1 MKRLYLS
8 IDINVP
14 REEVWAAIINDKKY
28 RLWTSAF
35 QEGSYFEGGWQQGD
49 RIKFIA
55 EYEGQVIG
63 MISEIEMSDH
73 LKEIS
78 IHHLGIYS
86 GGEEDYTSD
95 QAKLWQ
101 DKYENYHFEKLE
113 ENKTRFR
120 VEAEV
125 EEVFAEAFEEQWL
138 AALHKLKTLCEDKSA
153 ALPAITVEVIIDAPL
168 ARVWDYYTIP
178 EHVIKWNRAS
188 EDWYCPR
195 ALNNLSIGGRFSYT
209 MAARDGSMSF
219 DFSGTYTEI
228 VYYERIIN
236 QLDDGRMM
244 QITFQAMSDKQTKVI
259 ETFEAEEENSLEL
272 QQVGWQAI
280 LNNFKSATE
289 LEL

>member
-8 IDINVP
+8 IDINAP

-49 RIKFIA
+49 RMEFKA
-55 EYEGQVIG
+55 EYEGQVTG
-63 MISEIEMSDH
+63 MISEIEVSEH

-78 IHHLGIYS
+78 IRHLGIYS
-86 GGEEDYTSD
+86 AGEEDYTSD

-113 ENKTRFR
+113 ENETRFR
-120 VEAEV
+120 VEV
-125 EEVFAEAFEEQWL
+125 EMEEIFAEALEEQWL
-138 AALHKLKTLCEDKSA
+138 AALQKLKDLCEDKSA
-153 ALPAITVEVIIDAPL
+153 AFAAVTVEVMIDAPL

-178 EHVIKWNRAS
+178 EHVIKWKRAS

-195 ALNNLSIGGRFSYT
+195 AFNNLSAGGRFSYT

-219 DFSGTYTEI
+219 DFSGTYTKI

-244 QITFQAMSDKQTKVI
+244 SVTFQSLSDKQTIVS
-259 ETFEAEEENSLEL
+259 ETFEAEEENNLEL
-272 QQVGWQAI
+272 QRTGWQAI
-280 LNNFKSATE
+280 LNNFKSVTE
-289 LEL
+289 REI